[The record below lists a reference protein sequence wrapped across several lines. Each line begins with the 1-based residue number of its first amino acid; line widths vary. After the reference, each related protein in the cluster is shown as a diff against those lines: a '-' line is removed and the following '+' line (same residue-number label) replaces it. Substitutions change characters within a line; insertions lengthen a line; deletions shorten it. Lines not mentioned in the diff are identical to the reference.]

1 MTKKITSIDLVG
13 PEAIDDPH
21 SYFGALRDESPV
33 FWDERYRSWVITGY
47 REVTTAL
54 RDPRFSSI
62 RIAPFIRAKLSGPDT
77 DPLMRQ
83 AFDVLAGWM
92 VFQDAPDHMRLRNLV
107 NRAFTARSVE
117 VLRHHIEELADKL
130 IDHVPAKGRFDLIE
144 EVAAPLPSIIIA
156 ELLGV
161 PVEDRPQFE
170 SWTRKVAPLVSG
182 GLDDPTRYDG
192 VAEGMDSLLN
202 YFKKLV
208 RHYEANPTDNLI
220 TQLIRARD
228 EGDRLNEA
236 EVLATCTLILFGGHE
251 TTANFIATAIRQ
263 LLLHPDQ
270 FAALRDRKV
279 DDNTAIEECLRFDGP
294 AKALTRVLSE
304 SFEFEG
310 QQMQAGQRVFLI
322 LAGANRDPAA
332 FDDPNTF
339 KLDRDLAQRHIA
351 FGFGPHFCMGAMLA
365 RLEGSI
371 LIPKIVRRM
380 PDIRLADKQADW
392 MPVLLTRGMKTLF
405 LERGA

>member
-1 MTKKITSIDLVG
+1 MTKTITAIDLVG
-13 PEAIDDPH
+13 PEAIRDPH
-21 SYFGALRDESPV
+21 GYFGALRDESPV

-47 REVTTAL
+47 RQVTIAL
-54 RDPRFSSI
+54 RDPRFSSE

-107 NRAFTARSVE
+107 NKAFTARSVE
-117 VLRHHIEELADKL
+117 TLRAHVEALADQL
-130 IDHVPAKGRFDLIE
+130 IDRVPEHGRFDLIE

-161 PVEDRPQFE
+161 PAEDRQQFE
-170 SWTRKVAPLVSG
+170 QWTRKVAPLVSG
-182 GLDDPTRYDG
+182 GLDDPTRYEG
-192 VAEGMDSLLN
+192 VADGMDKLLN
-202 YFKKLV
+202 YFKGLV
-208 RHYEANPTDNLI
+208 RRYEKEPAENLI

-251 TTANFIATAIRQ
+251 TTANLIATAIRQ

-270 FAALRDRKV
+270 FAALRDGKV
-279 DDNTAIEECLRFDGP
+279 NANAAIEECLRFDGP
-294 AKALTRVLSE
+294 GKALTRVLAE
-304 SFEFEG
+304 DLEFE
-310 QQMQAGQRVFLI
+310 QHQMRAGQRVFLI
-322 LAGANRDPAA
+322 LASANRDPAV
-332 FDDPNTF
+332 FDDPDTF
-339 KLDRDLAQRHIA
+339 KLDRDLGQRHIA
-351 FGFGPHFCMGAMLA
+351 FGYGPHFCMGAMLA

-371 LIPKIVRRM
+371 LIPKIVRRL
-380 PDIRLADKQADW
+380 PDIKLADKEADW
-392 MPVLLTRGMKTLF
+392 MPVLLTRGMKTLY
-405 LERGA
+405 LDRSI

>member
-1 MTKKITSIDLVG
+1 MPKKIVEIDLVG
-13 PEAIDDPH
+13 KEAICDPH
-21 SYFGALRDESPV
+21 SYFSALRDESPV
-33 FWDERYRSWVITGY
+33 FWDTRYRSWVLTGH

-54 RDPRFSSI
+54 RDPRFSSE
-62 RIAPFIRAKLSGPDT
+62 RITPFIRAKLSGPNT

-92 VFQDAPDHMRLRNLV
+92 VFKDAPHHMRLRNLL
-107 NRAFTARSVE
+107 NKAFTARSVE
-117 VLRHHIEELADKL
+117 VLRDHIVEIAERL
-130 IDHVPAKGRFDLIE
+130 IDHVPATGRFDLIE
-144 EVAAPLPSIIIA
+144 EVAAPLPSIIVA

-161 PVEDRPQFE
+161 PVEDRSQFE

-228 EGDRLNEA
+228 EGDRLSEA
-236 EVLATCTLILFGGHE
+236 EVLATCTLLLFGGHE

-270 FAALRDRKV
+270 FALMRDGKV
-279 DDNTAIEECLRFDGP
+279 DDNIAIEECLRFDGP

-304 SFEFEG
+304 DLEFEG
-310 QQMQAGQRVFLI
+310 HAMKAGQRVFLI
-322 LAGANRDPAA
+322 LAGANRDPAV
-332 FDDPNTF
+332 FDDPNNF
-339 KLDRDLAQRHIA
+339 KLDRDLGQRHIA
-351 FGFGPHFCMGAMLA
+351 FGYGPHFCMGAMLA
-365 RLEGSI
+365 RLESTI
-371 LIPKIVRRM
+371 LIPRIVRRL
-380 PDIRLADKQADW
+380 PDIKLADPEPDW
-392 MPVLLTRGMKTLF
+392 MPVLLTRGMKSLY
-405 LERGA
+405 LERGV

>member
-1 MTKKITSIDLVG
+1 MTQLITAIDLVG
-13 PEAIDDPH
+13 PEAIRDPH
-21 SYFGALRDESPV
+21 RYFGALRDQSPV
-33 FWDERYRSWVITGY
+33 FWDERYRSWIITGY
-47 REVTTAL
+47 REVTAAL
-54 RDPRFSSI
+54 RDPRFSSV

-107 NRAFTARSVE
+107 NKAFTTRSVE
-117 VLRHHIEELADKL
+117 TLRAHIEQLADQL
-130 IDHVPAKGRFDLIE
+130 IDHVPARGRFDLIE

-161 PVEDRPQFE
+161 PVEDRQQFE
-170 SWTRKVAPLVSG
+170 HWTRMVAPLVSG

-192 VAEGMDSLLN
+192 VAEGMDKLLN
-202 YFKKLV
+202 YFKGLL
-208 RHYEANPTDNLI
+208 RRYEKEPAENLI

-228 EGDRLNEA
+228 EGDRLSEA

-270 FAALRDRKV
+270 FAALRHGLV
-279 DDNTAIEECLRFDGP
+279 SDNAAIEECLRFDGP
-294 AKALTRVLSE
+294 AKALTRVLADDVV
-304 SFEFEG
+304 FEG
-310 QQMQAGQRVFLI
+310 HAMQRGQRVFLI
-322 LAGANRDPAA
+322 LASANRDPAV

-339 KLDRDLAQRHIA
+339 KLGRELVQRHIA
-351 FGFGPHFCMGAMLA
+351 FGYGPHFCMGAMLA
-365 RLEGSI
+365 RVEGSV
-371 LIPKIVRRM
+371 LIPKIVRRL
-380 PDIRLADKQADW
+380 PDIRLADAEADW

-405 LERGA
+405 LERGV